1 MPQLN
6 QDFTRLEHDS
16 FVLQFTAV
24 DGTLNDGTAPEYA
37 AWWGLVGG
45 NPPTPTGTPDLQAWT
60 NDVGT
65 FGIDAYDAS
74 TTYCSAGGTNTLSP
88 TAGQIN
94 AAVGASTVTIQL
106 NYTNF
111 STLNDGDYYHELV
124 LMKVELSGINPNV
137 YTARQCRSHVAA
149 TGILTIK
156 ESSFTNK
163 PYR

>member
-37 AWWGLVGG
+37 AWWGLVAGSS
-45 NPPTPTGTPDLQAWT
+45 PTGTPDLQAWT
-60 NDVGT
+60 NDIGT
-65 FGIDAYDAS
+65 FGVDAYNAD
-74 TTYCSAGGTNTLSP
+74 TTYCSAGGTSTLSP
-88 TAGQIN
+88 TAGQID
-94 AAVGASTVTIQL
+94 AAVGASTVIIQL

-111 STLNDGDYYHELV
+111 SALDDGDYYHELV
-124 LMKVELSGINPNV
+124 LMKVELTDTNPNE
-137 YTARQCRSHVAA
+137 YTAYQCRSHVAA

>member
-24 DGTLNDGTAPEYA
+24 DGTLNVGGNPEYA
-37 AWWGLVGG
+37 AWWGLVAG
-45 NPPTPTGTPDLQAWT
+45 TSPTGTPDLQAWS
-60 NDVGT
+60 NDLSPYAIG
-65 FGIDAYDAS
+65 AYDAS
-74 TTYCSAGGTNTLSP
+74 TTFCSLAATGLTPGAS
-88 TAGQIN
+88 QIN

-106 NYTNF
+106 SYADF

-124 LMKVELSGINPNV
+124 LMKVSYINPN
-137 YTARQCRSHVAA
+137 YTAHQCRSHVAA

>member
-24 DGTLNDGTAPEYA
+24 DGTLNDGIGPEYA
-37 AWWGLVGG
+37 AWWGLVAGSS
-45 NPPTPTGTPDLQAWT
+45 PAGTPLLLQAWT
-60 NDVGT
+60 NDLAA

-74 TTYCSAGGTNTLSP
+74 DTHCSVNNTANELVP
-88 TAGQIN
+88 NAGQIN

-111 STLNDGDYYHELV
+111 SPLNDGDYYHELV
-124 LMKVELSGINPNV
+124 LMKVLASAGPI
-137 YTARQCRSHVAA
+137 YTAQQCRSHVAA

>member
-24 DGTLNDGTAPEYA
+24 DGTLNFASLKYA
-37 AWWGLVGG
+37 AWWGLVAGSS
-45 NPPTPTGTPDLQAWT
+45 PAGTPLLLQAWS
-60 NDVGT
+60 NNLST
-65 FGIDAYDAS
+65 FGIDNYDAS
-74 TTYCSAGGTNTLSP
+74 TTFCSQAASGLTPGAS
-88 TAGQIN
+88 QIN
-94 AAVGASTVTIQL
+94 AAVGSSTVRIIL

-111 STLNDGDYYHELV
+111 STLDDGDYYHELV
-124 LMKVELSGINPNV
+124 LMKAQSFASGFTGTV
-137 YTARQCRSHVAA
+137 AFQCRSHVAA
-149 TGILTIK
+149 SGILTIK

>member
-6 QDFTRLEHDS
+6 QDFTWLEHDS
-16 FVLQFTAV
+16 VVLQFTAV
-24 DGTLNDGTAPEYA
+24 DGTLNDGNAPEYA
-37 AWWGLVGG
+37 AWWGLVA
-45 NPPTPTGTPDLQAWT
+45 NSSPAGTPLLLQAWT
-60 NDVGT
+60 NNVGT
-65 FGIDAYDAS
+65 MGVDAYDVS
-74 TTYCSAGGTNTLSP
+74 TTYCSDTGATQLIP

-111 STLNDGDYYHELV
+111 SPLIDGDYYHELV
-124 LMKVELSGINPNV
+124 LMKVSLSAGPT
-137 YTARQCRSHVAA
+137 YTAQQCRSHVVA

-156 ESSFTNK
+156 ESSFTTK